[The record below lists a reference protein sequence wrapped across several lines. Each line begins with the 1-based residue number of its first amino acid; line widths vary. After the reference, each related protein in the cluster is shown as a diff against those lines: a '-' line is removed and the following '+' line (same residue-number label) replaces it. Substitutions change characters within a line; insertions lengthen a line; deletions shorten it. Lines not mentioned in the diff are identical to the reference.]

1 MTSKNKLLH
10 SNTKYQ
16 GTCLVSVNS
25 EQISAVKQQQNFFYL
40 YDTFLWI
47 SLPCVKSGKEDLTQT
62 GYGPKGPVEGK
73 WQIIHF
79 LDCQS
84 THIIVTDDN
93 HPVRGGKTGSSTPFA
108 LQGLSVKV
116 VWKNSPFFP
125 LMFVFSLHLCFHH
138 CSLFC
143 LFLFYIFYRVF
154 FVCFLWNCFLWNFIK
169 LWSYVA
175 TVSGL

>member
-79 LDCQS
+79 LDCQN

-93 HPVRGGKTGSSTPFA
+93 HPVRGGGETGSSTPFA

-116 VWKNSPFFP
+116 VRILHFFTCSCF
-125 LMFVFSLHLCFHH
+125 LSIIVLCSVYFIYLFLQFFVF
-138 CSLFC
+138 
-143 LFLFYIFYRVF
+143 YEIVF
-154 FVCFLWNCFLWNFIK
+154 MKCFIK
-169 LWSYVA
+169 LWSFVA
-175 TVSGL
+175 TVSRL

>member
-108 LQGLSVKV
+108 LQGLPVKV
-116 VWKNSPFFP
+116 VPFF
-125 LMFVFSLHLCFHH
+125 HLCSCFLSIYVSIIVL
-138 CSLFC
+138 CSVY
-143 LFLFYIFYRVF
+143 FYFIFFTVF
-154 FVCFLWNCFLWNFIK
+154 FFYFYKIVFLWNFIK